1 MTLFN
6 LALRNMKRNFKNYS
20 IYFFSMIFSIVIYYA
35 FVAIK
40 FNSQIQQ
47 AADGSKKISG
57 ALTFASILLI
67 LFSALFIIYS
77 NGFFTRKRKKEVG
90 LYSLLGVRK
99 RQIAKMLAYE
109 NLFMGLIALVVGIG
123 IGALLSSGF
132 TKLLLVLMDSE
143 MGVHFEIPAAAVL
156 NTALVFFVIIL
167 YTSFQGYRLIY
178 RFKLIDLFKADSQ
191 GEKVPKGSLVIALLS
206 VIMIGSGYYLA
217 SDFAQAAKKLNVRLD
232 SLALI
237 ILFLTVAGTWLL
249 FHFFT
254 VILLRIRRKNKNSF
268 YNGMNLVS
276 TSQLL
281 YRIKGNA
288 TTLATIAILSA
299 VTLVA
304 VGTSVSLYFNVGKQT
319 EMRYPYSYTYEVTSP
334 EVNKKV
340 DQALNEFKGD
350 HPVEKDLTIKTLQVK
365 GGVHD
370 EDKKINVS
378 KKLDDKNKPTIIAF
392 SEFKKWAHAFG
403 RNVEPKLDQVQICV

>member
-1 MTLFN
+1 M
-6 LALRNMKRNFKNYS
+6 
-20 IYFFSMIFSIVIYYA
+20 
-35 FVAIK
+35 
-40 FNSQIQQ
+40 
-47 AADGSKKISG
+47 
-57 ALTFASILLI
+57 
-67 LFSALFIIYS
+67 
-77 NGFFTRKRKKEVG
+77 
-90 LYSLLGVRK
+90 
-99 RQIAKMLAYE
+99 
-109 NLFMGLIALVVGIG
+109 
-123 IGALLSSGF
+123 
-132 TKLLLVLMDSE
+132 
-143 MGVHFEIPAAAVL
+143 
-156 NTALVFFVIIL
+156 
-167 YTSFQGYRLIY
+167 
-178 RFKLIDLFKADSQ
+178 
-191 GEKVPKGSLVIALLS
+191 VIALLS

-217 SDFAQAAKKLNVRLD
+217 SDFAQAAKLNVRLD

-254 VILLRIRRKNKNSF
+254 VILRRIRRKNKSSF

-276 TSQLL
+276 TSQL

-299 VTLVA
+299 VTLAA

-378 KKLDDKNKPTIIAF
+378 KKLDDKN
-392 SEFKKWAHAFG
+392 S
-403 RNVEPKLDQVQICV
+403 NNYSV